1 MHREQRGLPTHCSH
15 DMPSYYA
22 RRNHGKLLM
31 WQEQVD
37 DWCRRI
43 ARDKQLVQVSE
54 TECAQIPVAMRGV
67 MHGTVP
73 GLNKYLDH
81 YVSALRRFD
90 EWHGL
95 RNRQTVVSLQ
105 ALPVGPYSER
115 LPTYVA
121 EGADPTSNQRFRNP
135 DDCFDC
141 QGQAFQID
149 ATSPETSILREPLFA
164 RPAVTCPSDNPFANV
179 QSYATTFFGAAAA
192 IARTAKSALLLRT
205 SLTGEQ
211 PTPRAAQELARSLC
225 ARFHDQSAPPPLH
238 PLDYRFAVAICVL
251 LHVCF
256 PYKQGN
262 REPIV
267 RWAYAFA
274 AGASRKHPEC
284 NLLALERMRRASGDE
299 REANAISEALSWWW
313 RFARERNGAWDA
325 IAPLLERILERDGS
339 FDNSLADIDAMANDF
354 ETAVRGVWCVHSADG
369 VHAPTAPSILE
380 GVLTPRHVESG
391 HLNPVFVGSTDETT
405 GVRKPQRASCIGT
418 MPMAFQQMLA
428 LLTATDALEKQVAQ
442 AYVNEG
448 ACAYRSS
455 AAPDVLTSNGKP
467 RSAKATSCVGV
478 EGDHAAFGTR
488 ADRLESCAKQRE
500 AWKLNLELVFDLLT
514 TVSTPLPSND
524 RAQGDVANF
533 NKMKSLMHEARR
545 AGVLTKQELEAA
557 ALFKRATRGALGLS

>member
-1 MHREQRGLPTHCSH
+1 
-15 DMPSYYA
+15 
-22 RRNHGKLLM
+22 M

-43 ARDKQLVQVSE
+43 ARDKQLVQVSA

-73 GLNKYLDH
+73 GLNKYLDG

-90 EWHGL
+90 GWHGL
-95 RNRQTVVSLQ
+95 QNRQTVVSLQ
-105 ALPVGPYSER
+105 ALPIGPYSER

-135 DDCFDC
+135 DDSYDC
-141 QGQAFQID
+141 HGQAFQID
-149 ATSPETSILREPLFA
+149 ATSPEMSLLREPLFA

-192 IARTAKSALLLRT
+192 VARTAKSALLLRT

-211 PTPRAAQELARSLC
+211 PTPRAAQELAKSLC
-225 ARFHDQSAPPPLH
+225 ARFHDQSEPAPLH

-256 PYKQGN
+256 PYKLGE

-267 RWAYAFA
+267 RWAYAYA
-274 AGASRKHPEC
+274 AEASRKHPER
-284 NLLALERMRRASGDE
+284 NLVALERTRRASGDE
-299 REANAISEALSWWW
+299 REARALSEALSWWW
-313 RFARERNGAWDA
+313 KFARERNGAWDA

-339 FDNSLADIDAMANDF
+339 FDNSLADVDAMANDL

-369 VHAPTAPSILE
+369 VHAPTAPSILA

-391 HLNPVFVGSTDETT
+391 HLNPVFVGSTNETT
-405 GVRKPQRASCIGT
+405 SVRTPQRASCIGA
-418 MPMAFQQMLA
+418 MPMAFQHILA
-428 LLTATDALEKQVAQ
+428 LLMAVDELPNQVVQ

-448 ACAYRSS
+448 ALAYRPS

-514 TVSTPLPSND
+514 TASTPLPSND

-533 NKMKSLMHEARR
+533 DKMKSLMHEARR

>member
-1 MHREQRGLPTHCSH
+1 M
-15 DMPSYYA
+15 
-22 RRNHGKLLM
+22 
-31 WQEQVD
+31 
-37 DWCRRI
+37 
-43 ARDKQLVQVSE
+43 
-54 TECAQIPVAMRGV
+54 VA
-67 MHGTVP
+67 
-73 GLNKYLDH
+73 L
-81 YVSALRRFD
+81 
-90 EWHGL
+90 
-95 RNRQTVVSLQ
+95 
-105 ALPVGPYSER
+105 
-115 LPTYVA
+115 
-121 EGADPTSNQRFRNP
+121 
-135 DDCFDC
+135 
-141 QGQAFQID
+141 
-149 ATSPETSILREPLFA
+149 
-164 RPAVTCPSDNPFANV
+164 
-179 QSYATTFFGAAAA
+179 
-192 IARTAKSALLLRT
+192 
-205 SLTGEQ
+205 
-211 PTPRAAQELARSLC
+211 
-225 ARFHDQSAPPPLH
+225 
-238 PLDYRFAVAICVL
+238 
-251 LHVCF
+251 
-256 PYKQGN
+256 
-262 REPIV
+262 
-267 RWAYAFA
+267 
-274 AGASRKHPEC
+274 
-284 NLLALERMRRASGDE
+284 
-299 REANAISEALSWWW
+299 
-313 RFARERNGAWDA
+313 ARERNGAWDA

-418 MPMAFQQMLA
+418 MPMAFQQILA

-488 ADRLESCAKQRE
+488 ADRLESCTKQRE